1 MKADSL
7 LPASKNTPIIIMEF
21 PGMLL
26 YCIVVVLIL
35 FISVLNFLTW
45 MVGEH

>member
-7 LPASKNTPIIIMEF
+7 LPASKNTAIVIMEF
-21 PGMLL
+21 PGML
-26 YCIVVVLIL
+26 IVVVFIL

-45 MVGEH
+45 MAGEH